1 MKISR
6 FKSINRGLKIH
17 TLRHNKQGTK
27 ESKKKRMLRD
37 LRDKRV
43 IYKINY
49 HNKLVRILLT
59 PKRELRPKK
68 YKIKQK
74 IR

>member
-1 MKISR
+1 
-6 FKSINRGLKIH
+6 
-17 TLRHNKQGTK
+17 
-27 ESKKKRMLRD
+27 MLRD